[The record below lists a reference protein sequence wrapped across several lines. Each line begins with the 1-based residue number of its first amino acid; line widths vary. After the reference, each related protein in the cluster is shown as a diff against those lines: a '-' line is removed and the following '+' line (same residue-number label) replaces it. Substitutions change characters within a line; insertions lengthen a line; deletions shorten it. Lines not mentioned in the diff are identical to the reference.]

1 MSLRTDMKTDNERC
15 PICGG
20 PITKETRVGH
30 LNMGDQPHGHLYE
43 GFCESCQIVV
53 KRNIFGKQDTGWF
66 SSSVNSQDVVGELS
80 QEEVNQVEKL
90 LTKYPTLLTQ
100 WQEFIAQKR
109 EADIV
114 CRFKEKDFQ
123 YTGLTI
129 KRGNH
134 FIGQFLVF
142 RNL

>member
-1 MSLRTDMKTDNERC
+1 MTTDDGSC

-20 PITKETRVGH
+20 SITKETWVGH
-30 LNMGDQPHGHLYE
+30 VNTGEQAHGHFYKA
-43 GFCESCQIVV
+43 FCESCQIVLER
-53 KRNIFGKQDTGWF
+53 KIIGKQDTGWF
-66 SSSVNSQDVVGELS
+66 SSSVDKQDIVAELS
-80 QEEVNQVEKL
+80 YEEIAQVTKIL
-90 LTKYPTLLTQ
+90 AKYPNLLTQ

-109 EADIV
+109 EADVV
-114 CRFKEKDFQ
+114 CRFKQEDSQ

-134 FIGQFLVF
+134 LIGRFSVF